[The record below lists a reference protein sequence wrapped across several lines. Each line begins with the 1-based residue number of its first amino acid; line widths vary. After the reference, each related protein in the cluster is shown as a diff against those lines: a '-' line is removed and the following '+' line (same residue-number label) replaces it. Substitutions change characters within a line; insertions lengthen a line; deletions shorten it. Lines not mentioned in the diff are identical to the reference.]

1 MEYTQQEIYRYLEDK
16 GHQFFIWDGKP
27 AADDSFVEHTVD
39 YMSLYICRKG
49 QISFDLHGKN
59 MKADCN
65 CVQFF
70 MKDHTTKITS
80 VSDDYNSIGIIFSK
94 SYWTESLMDINPDL
108 ALSFLNPVLH
118 LQPEEIQVLLSFL
131 KAIQLIRKTGETEN
145 SPVLRSLF
153 SGILFQL
160 GFYYQNW
167 AKDISMYTDAR
178 VLVEFTH
185 LLFQHC
191 HQHRDVTFYAESLH
205 LDRSKF
211 SRKIKAN
218 FGFSALHCIDGYI
231 FTRICSELKNTDKSV
246 KEIAL
251 DYNYHDTSHLCKF
264 FRKMSGMSPDSYRQK
279 ARQQMTPRM
288 AL

>member
-94 SYWTESLMDINPDL
+94 SYWTESL
-108 ALSFLNPVLH
+108 
-118 LQPEEIQVLLSFL
+118 
-131 KAIQLIRKTGETEN
+131 
-145 SPVLRSLF
+145 
-153 SGILFQL
+153 
-160 GFYYQNW
+160 
-167 AKDISMYTDAR
+167 
-178 VLVEFTH
+178 
-185 LLFQHC
+185 
-191 HQHRDVTFYAESLH
+191 H